1 MLVTGGSSGIGLAT
15 VRRLAAAGDR
25 AFCASRDPYR
35 AELPLGVTPVAVDVA
50 DPEAGPAAVGSVVAT
65 AGRLDVLV
73 NNAGAV
79 NLEPLEE
86 ADDAEAYR
94 IFEVNLF
101 GPMRLARAA
110 LPVMRGQGGGRI
122 INVTSAN
129 DIMPAPFGGWYS
141 ASKAALASAST
152 VLGAEVH
159 GFGIFVTVI
168 APGLF
173 KTAMAD
179 QLPSFPIAVSSRYA
193 TMLAAV
199 RKQNAVAVEGAGDPD
214 EVARAIEDCI
224 RTSTPPARVVVGA
237 DAVEMDRDIRQ
248 SSQEEVAR
256 LLREYVAS
264 LTEQP
269 EKGGDAS

>member
-25 AFCASRDPYR
+25 VFCASRDPSR
-35 AELPLGVTPVAVDVA
+35 ARLPAGVTPVAVDVA
-50 DPEAGPAAVGSVVAT
+50 DPEAGPAAVCSVVAA

-79 NLEPLEE
+79 SLGPLEE
-86 ADDAEAYR
+86 AGDAEAHR

-101 GPMRLARAA
+101 GPLRLACAA
-110 LPVMRGQGGGRI
+110 LPVMRGQGAGRI

-129 DIMPAPFGGWYS
+129 DIAPAPFGGWYS
-141 ASKAALASAST
+141 ASKAALASASA

-179 QLPSFPIAVSSRYA
+179 QLPSFAVAAGSSYA
-193 TMLAAV
+193 AMLETV
-199 RKQNAVAVEGAGDPD
+199 REQNAAALERAGDPD
-214 EVARAIEDCI
+214 QVARAIEDCI
-224 RTSTPPARVVVGA
+224 RASDPPARMVVGT
-237 DAVEMDRDIRQ
+237 DAAEMDQAIRQ
-248 SSQEEVAR
+248 STPEEAAR
-256 LLREYVAS
+256 LLREYVTA
-264 LTEQP
+264 LTQHP
-269 EKGGDAS
+269 EAETPAR